1 MSKSPTDLR
10 LYALVDPEQA
20 MGRDLAELTDAVIS
34 GGATLIQLRHK
45 QASTGEFVAAA
56 RAVKAAARGRVP
68 VIVND
73 RVDVAMAAGADGVHI
88 GQDDM
93 TPADARRL
101 LGPGA
106 IIGQSIKTVAQAG
119 AAPLDLLD
127 YVCIGGVFVTLSKN
141 NTEPPI
147 GLDGLRGI
155 ITAIRVRVPGYP
167 VGAIAGINAGN
178 AAEVIIAGADGVAV
192 ISALSRADDPAAAT
206 RNLRAIVDKAL
217 RERSS

>member
-1 MSKSPTDLR
+1 MSKPPVDLR

-20 MGRDLAELTDAVIS
+20 MGRDLAALTDAVIS

-45 QASTGEFVAAA
+45 HAATGEFVTAA
-56 RAVKAAARGRVP
+56 RAVKTAARGRVP

-73 RVDVAMAAGADGVHI
+73 RVDVAMAAEADGVHI

-101 LGPGA
+101 LGANA
-106 IIGQSIKTVAQAG
+106 IIGQSIKTVAQAK

-127 YVCIGGVFVTLSKN
+127 YVCVGGVFVTLSKN

-147 GLDGLRGI
+147 GLDGLRAI
-155 ITAIRVRVPGYP
+155 AAAIRARAPGYP

-178 AAEVIIAGADGVAV
+178 AAAVVAAGADGVAV
-192 ISALSRADDPAAAT
+192 ISALSRADDPSSAT
-206 RNLRAIVDKAL
+206 RDLCGIVDKAL
-217 RERSS
+217 RERSP